1 MDPNLW
7 PPSKSRMTMNCVFS
21 CHCQGLSPMNVRYL
35 YAAIFLQLA
44 NLSAWFARENTVSY
58 YLKQRLSGACQ
69 GDRGCLAAESV
80 LVASHAFFLF
90 FMAMFFSTVRTGKVN
105 ELRNLWHCGWWPVKI
120 ALFMVYFL
128 VSVLAPSWWIQIYEK
143 ITQLGAGIF
152 LVVQLISFMRFIT
165 RLNYKLCQTNYQGRY
180 LVVFGIS
187 IFANIGSTGLII
199 FMIVKLRHYWLDI
212 EFLGTTL
219 VLVYIMC
226 ALSLISKANKLFMEP
241 GIICGYILFLLPV
254 SDYK

>member
-1 MDPNLW
+1 
-7 PPSKSRMTMNCVFS
+7 MTMNCVFS

-35 YAAIFLQLA
+35 YAAIFL
-44 NLSAWFARENTVSY
+44 LSAW
-58 YLKQRLSGACQ
+58 
-69 GDRGCLAAESV
+69 
-80 LVASHAFFLF
+80 
-90 FMAMFFSTVRTGKVN
+90 
-105 ELRNLWHCGWWPVKI
+105 
-120 ALFMVYFL
+120 
-128 VSVLAPSWWIQIYEK
+128 
-143 ITQLGAGIF
+143 IF

-254 SDYK
+254 SDYKLWNIIESEDDVPYGLVPSRKNAKGLGQIKGGNY